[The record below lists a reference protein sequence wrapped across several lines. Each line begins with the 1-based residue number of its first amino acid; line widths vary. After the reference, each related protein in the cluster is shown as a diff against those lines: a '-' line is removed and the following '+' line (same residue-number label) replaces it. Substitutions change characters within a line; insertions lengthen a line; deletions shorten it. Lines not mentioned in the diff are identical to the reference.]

1 MRNQTSALI
10 LVFFWFLNLTFST
23 AAQTLS
29 EEQIDN
35 LLKKVEVQTIDA
47 REMALVP
54 LRVILEVALE
64 RSLSM
69 GASRLGEESAKS
81 ALTGTRERNHPS
93 IQTSYGLSKNPSS
106 SFSSSS
112 SCSGYACGS
121 SSTTN
126 TLSATFT
133 QRLDS
138 GITYGLTL
146 TDTVSKSTQLIRP
159 EEGGTVKSGTTVDPS
174 GKYSLRS
181 FVSIPFFQDS
191 GFEINNIPVKMAKI
205 AVDRAGWSTRLTRLN
220 LLKQIASI
228 YWDMV
233 GIYESIEVQ
242 KKSVTLSKQLLS
254 DNEAR
259 SRAGLLRATE
269 VMAAETQLLRDRQIL
284 DSLKYDALRVEDQVR
299 AALNLP
305 ELPVGLF
312 PSDKPRER
320 LEDLPDKKELLKKI
334 IGKDSQLALN
344 RASLMQNRHEIQQ
357 LKNRMDTNLDL
368 DLSYTLNGYSK
379 STMGGTG
386 DFGNSDLQGMS
397 ASLSWA
403 FPIGDRNTQEQ
414 LKQKNLE
421 RRQIELQMQERE
433 SELRVTV
440 ESIFRS
446 IRLFGHELQT
456 AKKVIKLYENQLENE
471 ILRSKVG
478 QSTSFQ
484 LSQHQKNSA
493 ESRQQ
498 EIMIRVRLEKAFL
511 ELLVLSEDL
520 FDYYQISID

>member
-1 MRNQTSALI
+1 
-10 LVFFWFLNLTFST
+10 
-23 AAQTLS
+23 
-29 EEQIDN
+29 
-35 LLKKVEVQTIDA
+35 
-47 REMALVP
+47 
-54 LRVILEVALE
+54 
-64 RSLSM
+64 
-69 GASRLGEESAKS
+69 
-81 ALTGTRERNHPS
+81 
-93 IQTSYGLSKNPSS
+93 
-106 SFSSSS
+106 
-112 SCSGYACGS
+112 
-121 SSTTN
+121 
-126 TLSATFT
+126 
-133 QRLDS
+133 
-138 GITYGLTL
+138 
-146 TDTVSKSTQLIRP
+146 
-159 EEGGTVKSGTTVDPS
+159 
-174 GKYSLRS
+174 
-181 FVSIPFFQDS
+181 
-191 GFEINNIPVKMAKI
+191 
-205 AVDRAGWSTRLTRLN
+205 
-220 LLKQIASI
+220 
-228 YWDMV
+228 MV

-242 KKSVTLSKQLLS
+242 KKSVALSKQLLS

-284 DSLKYDALRVEDQVR
+284 DSLRYDALRVEDQVR

-305 ELPVGLF
+305 EFPVGLF

-320 LEDLPDKKELLKKI
+320 LEELQDKKELLKRI
-334 IGKDSQLALN
+334 ISKDSQLALN
-344 RASLMQNRHEIQQ
+344 RVSLMQNRHEIQQ
-357 LKNRMDTNLDL
+357 LNNRMNTNLDL

-379 STMGGTG
+379 SSIGGTG
-386 DFGNSDLQGMS
+386 DFGNSDVQGMS
-397 ASLSWA
+397 ASLSWV

-433 SELRVTV
+433 SELGVTV
-440 ESIFRS
+440 ESILRS

-456 AKKVIKLYENQLENE
+456 AKKVIKLYEYQLENE

-520 FDYYQISID
+520 FEFYQI